1 MHQAPLDRAEPKFS
15 YSLSYWIHHSK
26 LILVFMRN
34 VSITDPYGCYFT
46 NQCELCRF
54 PLRSQYRR
62 RRTQPDG
69 SRRFSSLPIHPRYA
83 SENLFTF
90 YIIVKYSAES
100 RRTVVGFCSYLVNT
114 KCLKPVASSSGI
126 VYVHGV
132 KSSCHIE
139 DRSKTEKL
147 IKTSEKHSY
156 EQNKNTTVSLL

>member
-15 YSLSYWIHHSK
+15 HSLSYRIHHSK

-83 SENLFTF
+83 SENFFTF
-90 YIIVKYSAES
+90 FIIIKYSAES
-100 RRTVVGFCSYLVNT
+100 GRTVVGFSCFLVNT
-114 KCLKPVASSSGI
+114 ICFKPVASSSGI
-126 VYVHGV
+126 VYVHGA
-132 KSSCHIE
+132 KSSCHVE
-139 DRSKTEKL
+139 DR
-147 IKTSEKHSY
+147 
-156 EQNKNTTVSLL
+156 